1 MFLQQIDSPL
11 VCVGRIIVAA
21 HTFLKGQREIN
32 GTHHVGVVLL
42 ALVVKDKATLPQG
55 CDALDTLELV
65 GLLSLVWN
73 NGQLVAS

>member
-21 HTFLKGQREIN
+21 HTFLEGQREIN

-42 ALVVKDKATLPQG
+42 ALVVKDEATLPQRG
-55 CDALDTLELV
+55 DALDTLELV